1 MSRQI
6 KDIKDKNTGNLIYP
20 RTHVKAIVVNEGTS
34 LEDLIGTDMGNRL
47 DTLEETIKT
56 NGTGNLYL
64 SDDGSYKEVITEF
77 TETDPTVPAWAKSEN
92 KPTYT
97 ASEVGAQDKLVSG
110 TNIKTINGQSVLGNG
125 NIEVS
130 SQALKFLNMSASSWE
145 EDSTYADFYYVCNLY
160 CPGVT
165 SDMYAEVIFDVAQAT
180 SGYYAPVCET
190 GEGIVSIWSATNVPI
205 NIPVIIITK

>member
-20 RTHVKAIVVNEGTS
+20 RTHAKAVVINEGTS
-34 LEDLIGTDMGNRL
+34 LEDFICTDVGNRL
-47 DTLEETIKT
+47 DTLEATIKT
-56 NGTGNLYL
+56 DGTGNLYL

-110 TNIKTINGQSVLGNG
+110 TNIKTINGQSILGSG
-125 NIEVS
+125 DIIVETEANIKAVDPLELLD
-130 SQALKFLNMSASSWE
+130 A
-145 EDSTYADFYYVCNLY
+145 
-160 CPGVT
+160 
-165 SDMYAEVIFDVAQAT
+165 AETNPYIKYTEQPLT
-180 SGYYAPVCET
+180 ET
-190 GEGIVSIWSATNVPI
+190 
-205 NIPVIIITK
+205 